1 MGRYPQSMEKNL
13 LEWVKLNMLRK
24 YTMPPADDALIYSY
38 TGFVLMIFEIHNNE
52 KNDKVIIYILVHY
65 VWLFGYVPNFS
76 FKQKNI
82 NFQEIDV
89 DNEYEKRV
97 EMIQKSG
104 VELQYRKFFGDQ
116 HIGGCDDL
124 FELNRNNE
132 LDNL

>member
-1 MGRYPQSMEKNL
+1 MKKNNKIVIYTSSLCSFCYRAKSL
-13 LEWVKLNMLRK
+13 L
-24 YTMPPADDALIYSY
+24 
-38 TGFVLMIFEIHNNE
+38 
-52 KNDKVIIYILVHY
+52 
-65 VWLFGYVPNFS
+65 
-76 FKQKNI
+76 KQNNI

-104 VELQYRKFFGDQ
+104 GKTSVPQIFFGDQ

-124 FELNRNNE
+124 FELDRKNE